1 MATPEER
8 SAAASEQMS
17 VAMANLVTT
26 LTAQQAAADK
36 KARDEEKREAALKE
50 TTDMMVE
57 ALRENTKFDEDKAK
71 EEKKKVVERKLL
83 GQSEEQYEAT
93 LAQRKVAEDA
103 EKELNDMK
111 GILGD
116 SAESNEKYQKVKA
129 KFDKEEAKSKKLE
142 GRRNLFSR
150 FKETKGEAG
159 TGAAVKEFGG
169 TVLKGIGK
177 TFKKIGG
184 FLGQFSKIFSILVI
198 PALVLLVNSPA
209 WGMLKKGI
217 ENLIDYLSS
226 DDNFLFGKNGIIKL
240 LVDKF
245 GGLNLAIAGVL
256 GVLTL
261 KFLGFSGLKAA
272 FLGLKFVV
280 TKALIP
286 IVIAIKGA
294 FIAVLG
300 TLTTFFG
307 IAAAPLIAIVAAIAA
322 VGYAL
327 FDTFKEVRKKFL
339 EGASVGE
346 LIQTAIVNFV
356 GAFYK
361 ILDFAKNLLAD
372 VLEFFGFENI
382 AKKFR
387 EFSFE
392 KIVEDGLNKV
402 FDFFKGIF
410 DFDFQGMFQ
419 NMLAS
424 VLPKPNSFV
433 GEFVP
438 ASVYALAGI
447 DKKTGEKLED
457 PAAREKRLADEK
469 KQEEARELAQRKKT
483 SKIRKLED
491 QIISV
496 ERIKAQRRRV
506 AKFQRDV
513 DTDRSKAMFFAETPE
528 DQAAD
533 REKLLKAKE
542 QLELMEET
550 QAALEGE
557 IAKAKAAPINI
568 NAPTVNTVNEA
579 PKTENNV
586 TNSSSLKGF
595 GTVGALSAGMGTM
608 ASGIGE

>member
-1 MATPEER
+1 
-8 SAAASEQMS
+8 
-17 VAMANLVTT
+17 MANLVTT

-36 KARDEEKREAALKE
+36 KARDEEKRDAEKKQRDNMHLGALKE
-50 TTDMMVE
+50 
-57 ALRENTKFDEDKAK
+57 NKKFDEDRAK

-83 GQSEEQYEAT
+83 GQSEKQYEET

-103 EKELNDMK
+103 KKELNDIK
-111 GILGD
+111 EILGD
-116 SAESNEKYQKVKA
+116 SAESNEKYQKAKA

-142 GRRNLFSR
+142 GRRNLLSR

-169 TVLKGIGK
+169 NALAGIGK

-184 FLGQFSKIFSILVI
+184 FVGRFSKIFSLLVI

-226 DDNFLFGKNGIIKL
+226 DDNFLFGKNGIIKKL
-240 LVDKF
+240 KDKF

-261 KFLGFSGLKAA
+261 KFLGFSKLKAA

-322 VGYAL
+322 VGYAIY
-327 FDTFKEVRKKFL
+327 DTFVEVRKKFL
-339 EGASVGE
+339 EGAGVGE

-356 GAFYK
+356 GAFGK

-372 VLEFFGFENI
+372 VLEFFGFEDI
-382 AKKFR
+382 AKSFR

-392 KIVEDGLNKV
+392 KIIED
-402 FDFFKGIF
+402 
-410 DFDFQGMFQ
+410 
-419 NMLAS
+419 A
-424 VLPKPNSFV
+424 
-433 GEFVP
+433 
-438 ASVYALAGI
+438 
-447 DKKTGEKLED
+447 
-457 PAAREKRLADEK
+457 
-469 KQEEARELAQRKKT
+469 
-483 SKIRKLED
+483 
-491 QIISV
+491 
-496 ERIKAQRRRV
+496 
-506 AKFQRDV
+506 
-513 DTDRSKAMFFAETPE
+513 
-528 DQAAD
+528 
-533 REKLLKAKE
+533 
-542 QLELMEET
+542 
-550 QAALEGE
+550 
-557 IAKAKAAPINI
+557 
-568 NAPTVNTVNEA
+568 
-579 PKTENNV
+579 
-586 TNSSSLKGF
+586 
-595 GTVGALSAGMGTM
+595 
-608 ASGIGE
+608 

>member
-8 SAAASEQMS
+8 SAAASEQTS
-17 VAMANLVTT
+17 IAMANLVKT

-50 TTDMMVE
+50 TTDMMAE
-57 ALRENTKFDEDKAK
+57 ALRENTKFDEDAAK

-83 GQSEEQYEAT
+83 GQSEKQYEAT

-103 EKELNDMK
+103 KKKLDDMK

-116 SAESNEKYQKVKA
+116 SAESNEKYQKAKA
-129 KFDKEEAKSKKLE
+129 KFDKEEAKTKKLE
-142 GRRNLFSR
+142 GRRNLLSR

-159 TGAAVKEFGG
+159 TGAAVKELGG
-169 TVLKGIGK
+169 TALKGIGK

-209 WGMLKKGI
+209 WGMLKEGI
-217 ENLIDYLSS
+217 KNLIDYLSS
-226 DDNFLFGKNGIIKL
+226 DDNFLFGKNGIIKKL
-240 LVDKF
+240 RDKF
-245 GGLNLAIAGVL
+245 GDLNVGIAGVL
-256 GVLTL
+256 GLLTL

-272 FLGLKFVV
+272 FLSLKFVV

-322 VGYAL
+322 VGYML
-327 FDTFKEVRKKFL
+327 YDTFKEVKKKFL
-339 EGASVGE
+339 EGAGVGE
-346 LIQTAIVNFV
+346 LIQTAIVQFV
-356 GAFYK
+356 GAFGK

-372 VLEFFGFENI
+372 VLEFFGFEDI
-382 AKKFR
+382 AKSFR

-392 KIVEDGLNKV
+392 KVIEDALNAV
-402 FDFFKGIF
+402 FDFFKKIF
-410 DFDFQGMFQ
+410 DFK
-419 NMLAS
+419 NILRA
-424 VLPKPNSFV
+424 VLPDPKGALGMLIPE
-433 GEFVP
+433 G
-438 ASVYALAGI
+438 VYAAAGI
-447 DKKTGEKLED
+447 NKETGENLLTPEQEKIKKEED
-457 PAAREKRLADEK
+457 E
-469 KQEEARELAQRKKT
+469 AQRKKT

-491 QIISV
+491 QKISV
-496 ERIKAQRRRV
+496 ERIKAQKRRV
-506 AKFQRDV
+506 AKFQTDV
-513 DTDRSKAMFFAETPE
+513 DDPDSNLIFKETAEE
-528 DQAAD
+528 QAAD
-533 REKLLKAKE
+533 RKKLLKAKE

>member
-1 MATPEER
+1 M
-8 SAAASEQMS
+8 Q
-17 VAMANLVTT
+17 
-26 LTAQQAAADK
+26 
-36 KARDEEKREAALKE
+36 LK
-50 TTDMMVE
+50 
-57 ALRENTKFDEDKAK
+57 LC
-71 EEKKKVVERKLL
+71 
-83 GQSEEQYEAT
+83 
-93 LAQRKVAEDA
+93 
-103 EKELNDMK
+103 
-111 GILGD
+111 ILGD

-209 WGMLKKGI
+209 WGMLKEGI
-217 ENLIDYLSS
+217 KNLIDYLSS
-226 DDNFLFGKNGIIKL
+226 DDNFLFGKNGVIKEL
-240 LVDKF
+240 RDKF
-245 GGLNLAIAGVL
+245 GDLEVGTAGILGL
-256 GVLTL
+256 LTL
-261 KFLGFSGLKAA
+261 KALGFGGIKKILVGLKKAVV
-272 FLGLKFVV
+272 FLFS
-280 TKALIP
+280 P
-286 IVIAIKGA
+286 KGA
-294 FIAVLG
+294 FLKLKGLFFFLKGVFIKVGAILLKLKAVALSP
-300 TLTTFFG
+300 FV
-307 IAAAPLIAIVAAIAA
+307 AIVAAFAA
-322 VGYAL
+322 AGYML
-327 FDTFKEVRKKFL
+327 YDTFIEVKKKFL
-339 EGASVGE
+339 EGAGVGE
-346 LIQTAIVNFV
+346 LIQTAIVNFI

-496 ERIKAQRRRV
+496 ERIKAQKRRV

-533 REKLLKAKE
+533 REKLLKEKE
-542 QLELMEET
+542 KLERMEET

-568 NAPTVNTVNEA
+568 SAPTVNTVNEA

-595 GTVGALSAGMGTM
+595 GTVGALAGGAGRMYTDD
-608 ASGIGE
+608 

>member
-17 VAMANLVTT
+17 VAMANLVKT

-50 TTDMMVE
+50 TTDMMAE
-57 ALRENTKFDEDKAK
+57 ALRENTKFDEDAAK

-83 GQSEEQYEAT
+83 GQSEKQYEAT

-103 EKELNDMK
+103 KKKLDDMK

-116 SAESNEKYQKVKA
+116 SAESNEKYQKAKA
-129 KFDKEEAKSKKLE
+129 KFDKEEAKTKKLE
-142 GRRNLFSR
+142 GRRNLLSR
-150 FKETKGEAG
+150 FKETRDKET
-159 TGAAVKEFGG
+159 TGAAVKELGG
-169 TVLKGIGK
+169 TALKGIGK

-209 WGMLKKGI
+209 WGMLKEGI
-217 ENLIDYLSS
+217 KNLIDYLSS
-226 DDNFLFGKNGIIKL
+226 DDNFLFGKNGIIKKL
-240 LVDKF
+240 RDKF
-245 GGLNLAIAGVL
+245 GDLNVGIAGVL
-256 GVLTL
+256 GLLTL

-272 FLGLKFVV
+272 FLSLKFVV

-307 IAAAPLIAIVAAIAA
+307 IGAAPLIAIVAAIAA
-322 VGYAL
+322 VGYML
-327 FDTFKEVRKKFL
+327 YDTFKEVKKKFL
-339 EGASVGE
+339 EGAGVGE
-346 LIQTAIVNFV
+346 LIQTAIVQFV
-356 GAFYK
+356 GAFGK

-372 VLEFFGFENI
+372 VLEFFGFEDI
-382 AKKFR
+382 AKSFR

-392 KIVEDGLNKV
+392 KVIEDALNAV
-402 FDFFKGIF
+402 FDFFKKIF
-410 DFDFQGMFQ
+410 DFK
-419 NMLAS
+419 NILRA
-424 VLPKPNSFV
+424 VLPDPKGALGMLIPE
-433 GEFVP
+433 G
-438 ASVYALAGI
+438 VYAAAGI
-447 DKKTGEKLED
+447 NKETGENLLTPEQEKIKKEED
-457 PAAREKRLADEK
+457 E
-469 KQEEARELAQRKKT
+469 AQRKKT

-491 QIISV
+491 QKISV
-496 ERIKAQRRRV
+496 ERIKAQKRRV
-506 AKFQRDV
+506 AKFQTDV
-513 DTDRSKAMFFAETPE
+513 DDPDSNLIFKETAE

-533 REKLLKAKE
+533 RKKLLKAKE

-568 NAPTVNTVNEA
+568 SAPTVNTVNEA

-586 TNSSSLKGF
+586 NQSIAQRAF
-595 GTVGALSAGMGTM
+595 GSTGALAGGMGYM

>member
-1 MATPEER
+1 
-8 SAAASEQMS
+8 
-17 VAMANLVTT
+17 
-26 LTAQQAAADK
+26 
-36 KARDEEKREAALKE
+36 
-50 TTDMMVE
+50 
-57 ALRENTKFDEDKAK
+57 
-71 EEKKKVVERKLL
+71 
-83 GQSEEQYEAT
+83 
-93 LAQRKVAEDA
+93 
-103 EKELNDMK
+103 
-111 GILGD
+111 
-116 SAESNEKYQKVKA
+116 
-129 KFDKEEAKSKKLE
+129 
-142 GRRNLFSR
+142 
-150 FKETKGEAG
+150 
-159 TGAAVKEFGG
+159 
-169 TVLKGIGK
+169 
-177 TFKKIGG
+177 
-184 FLGQFSKIFSILVI
+184 
-198 PALVLLVNSPA
+198 
-209 WGMLKKGI
+209 MLKKGI

-226 DDNFLFGKNGIIKL
+226 DDNFLFGKNGIIKKL
-240 LVDKF
+240 KDKF

-261 KFLGFSGLKAA
+261 KFLGFSKLKAA

-322 VGYAL
+322 VGYAIY
-327 FDTFKEVRKKFL
+327 DTFVEVRKKFL
-339 EGASVGE
+339 EGAGVGE

-356 GAFYK
+356 GAFGK

-372 VLEFFGFENI
+372 VLEFFGFEDI
-382 AKKFR
+382 AKSFR

-392 KIVEDGLNKV
+392 KIIEDALNAV
-402 FDFFKGIF
+402 FDFFKKIF
-410 DFDFQGMFQ
+410 DFK
-419 NMLAS
+419 NILRA
-424 VLPKPNSFV
+424 VLPDPKGFP
-433 GEFVP
+433 GKYIPEG
-438 ASVYALAGI
+438 VYAAAGI
-447 DKKTGEKLED
+447 DKETGENLLTPEQ
-457 PAAREKRLADEK
+457 EKIK
-469 KQEEARELAQRKKT
+469 KKEEEAQRKKT

-491 QIISV
+491 QKISSALI
-496 ERIKAQRRRV
+496 ENQKRRV